1 MKKKNKDYLSV
12 IYNEDDKPFTKYPAD
27 LTKYLTEYYSIDPN
41 SKLLDIG
48 CGRGEFLD
56 GFSKCGLNC
65 FGVDQFNHAE
75 NYFPKTKLKI
85 SDLEN
90 EKLPYDDNYF
100 DVVFSKSVIEHFYY
114 PEKLIKEI
122 LRVLKPNGKVL
133 TLTPDW
139 EYNYVNFYEDYT
151 HRTPFTIKSLKDIF
165 LIHNFKDVEVSRFKQ
180 LPILWHKNKILSLLS
195 EFTRILSPNFLKNKS
210 KWVRFSKEIML
221 ISIAYKPEK

>member
-1 MKKKNKDYLSV
+1 M
-12 IYNEDDKPFTKYPAD
+12 
-27 LTKYLTEYYSIDPN
+27 
-41 SKLLDIG
+41 
-48 CGRGEFLD
+48 
-56 GFSKCGLNC
+56 
-65 FGVDQFNHAE
+65 
-75 NYFPKTKLKI
+75 
-85 SDLEN
+85 
-90 EKLPYDDNYF
+90 
-100 DVVFSKSVIEHFYY
+100 
-114 PEKLIKEI
+114 
-122 LRVLKPNGKVL
+122 L

-151 HRTPFTIKSLKDIF
+151 HRTAFTITSLKDIF

>member
-12 IYNEDDKPFTKYPAD
+12 IYNEEDRPFTEYPTA
-27 LTKYLTEYYSIDPN
+27 LTKYLTEKYFIDPN

-56 GFSKCGLNC
+56 GFSKCRLNC

-75 NYFPKTKLKI
+75 NYFPNTKLKI

-139 EYNYVNFYEDYT
+139 EYNYVDFYEDYT
-151 HRTPFTIKSLKDIF
+151 HRTPFTITSLKDIF

-195 EFTRILSPNFLKNKS
+195 YFTRILSPNFLKNKI

-221 ISIAYKPEK
+221 ISIAYKPKK